1 MRLYEIDQAILE
13 CIDPETGEVDAE
25 RIAELQLARDEKIE
39 QLLLWKKDLD
49 ADAVA
54 IAQEIK
60 NLTERKQAA
69 ERKAE
74 SLKSYIKFVLN
85 GEKFKTARVAVS
97 YRSVKSVQIQ
107 DDAAL
112 IAWAEQHDDSLLS
125 YKDPTI
131 SKTAVKEAIEAG
143 REIPGATIETKNQI
157 IIK

>member
-1 MRLYEIDQAILE
+1 M
-13 CIDPETGEVDAE
+13 
-25 RIAELQLARDEKIE
+25 
-39 QLLLWKKDLD
+39 
-49 ADAVA
+49 
-54 IAQEIK
+54 
-60 NLTERKQAA
+60 
-69 ERKAE
+69 
-74 SLKSYIKFVLN
+74 
-85 GEKFKTARVAVS
+85 AVS

-112 IAWAEQHDDSLLS
+112 IAWAEQNDDSLLS

>member
-112 IAWAEQHDDSLLS
+112 IAWAEQNDDSLLS

>member
-49 ADAVA
+49 ADAAA

-112 IAWAEQHDDSLLS
+112 IAWAEQNDDSLLS

>member
-85 GEKFKTARVAVS
+85 GEKFKTPRVAVS

-112 IAWAEQHDDSLLS
+112 IAWAEQNDDSLLS